1 MLPFAPLTIGRRAAW
16 TGLVLLLGS
25 RRRRATLAATFL
37 VTAKK

>member
-25 RRRRATLAATFL
+25 RRRATLAATFL